1 MPQLIASKYLIH
13 SLVVESS
20 IILTPLEPIDCLN
33 SHSKEADIKVVLIG
47 DDQKEIKHFSGTQ
60 ASTNN
65 CWIDIEEIAIFH
77 IQNGNTIEIKP
88 HPNAPEQ
95 SILLYLFGSI
105 MAVCLYQRGLLV
117 LHANAIEIGGTAVLL
132 AGDSGVGKS
141 TTAAIFHQKGFNVL
155 SDDIVVVNTDAK
167 AMGGFPQIKL
177 FQSTLDQL
185 NISSKNL
192 TPISAQ
198 QGKFSFPLT
207 QKNNQNNQN
216 KRTISAIYILSTAN
230 EKASKNFILSPINGV
245 QRFRKLIENT
255 YRYEL
260 IDGLNVKD
268 QHLRLCARLSE
279 EIHLMSLVRPTSY
292 FNGHELVDTILTDLK
307 NNNICNTSRSL

>member
-1 MPQLIASKYLIH
+1 MPQPITSKYLIH

-20 IILTPLEPIDCLN
+20 INLTPLEPIDCLN

-47 DDQKEIKHFSGTQ
+47 NDQEEVNHFSGTQ

-198 QGKFSFPLT
+198 KGKFSFPLT
-207 QKNNQNNQN
+207 QKHNQN

-230 EKASKNFILSPINGV
+230 EKVSKDFILSPINGI
-245 QRFRKLIENT
+245 QRFKNLIKNT
-255 YRYEL
+255 YRNEL
-260 IDGLNVKD
+260 IDGLNIKD
-268 QHLRLCARLSE
+268 QHLTLCAHLSKK
-279 EIHLMSLVRPTSY
+279 IHLMSIVRPESY
-292 FNGHELVDTILTDLK
+292 FNGHELVDTILTDL
-307 NNNICNTSRSL
+307 NSNNICTTTNTLK